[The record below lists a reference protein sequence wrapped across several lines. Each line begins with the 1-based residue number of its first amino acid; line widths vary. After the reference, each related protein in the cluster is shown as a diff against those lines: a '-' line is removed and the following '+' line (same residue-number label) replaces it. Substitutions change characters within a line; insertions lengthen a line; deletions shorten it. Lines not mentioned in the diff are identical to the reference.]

1 MAQGRKFDKGWRVGI
16 LLVLVTIFGLSLC
29 ASAHLPEGWWNERVF
44 ESDMVLGPRTAEFH
58 AQLEIVGVP
67 QRTETYFGHC
77 QAMAVV
83 RRAFKAEPPL
93 GRGEVVV
100 LRGLCAGLNEK
111 TAGIAIAADATTP
124 PFLALRSG
132 QLVEAW
138 FHRSKPG
145 YGDARFTTRLR
156 VIPQLTETP
165 LDPLPTPKP

>member
-1 MAQGRKFDKGWRVGI
+1 
-16 LLVLVTIFGLSLC
+16 VLVTIFGLSRG
-29 ASAHLPEGWWNERVF
+29 ASANLPEGWWNERVF

-67 QRTETYFGHC
+67 KKTESYFGHC

-93 GRGEVVV
+93 GRGEVVI
-100 LRGLCAGLNEK
+100 LRGLCAGLSEK
-111 TAGIAIAADATTP
+111 TAGIPIAADATTP
-124 PFLALRSG
+124 PLLDLRPG

-138 FHRSKPG
+138 FHRSKPD
-145 YGDARFTTRLR
+145 YGSDHFTTRLQ
-156 VIPQLTETP
+156 VIPRLTETP